1 MCVPALAAITA
12 QQAAVASLAISG
24 ATAVMSAAGAVQS
37 AKAKNKAAVKNKELA
52 TDAYLLKMRQ
62 QNQKNYEL
70 GVQASQK
77 QDQANLKSQRA
88 QARANAIAA
97 GAGVQGKNVAELVND
112 FERSEAVYNDRLNAQ
127 VEGNLRQ
134 GQLNK
139 LAFQNEALGRINQ
152 VQPVGFAETLFAATE
167 PLASFGLE
175 YADYKSRLD
184 SV

>member
-70 GVQASQK
+70 SIQASQK
-77 QDQANLKSQRA
+77 KDSANLKA
-88 QARANAIAA
+88 ARAKARATAIAA
-97 GAGVQGKNVAELVND
+97 GAGVQGKNVAQLIND
-112 FERSEAVYNDRLNAQ
+112 FERSEGVYADRIDAQ
-127 VEGNLRQ
+127 MEGNLRQ

-167 PLASFGLE
+167 PLASFGLD
-175 YADYKSRLD
+175 YMDYKSRTD
-184 SV
+184 I

>member
-1 MCVPALAAITA
+1 MCEPTTIAM
-12 QQAAVASLAISG
+12 ASLAISG
-24 ATAVMSAAGAVQS
+24 VTAVAQAAGTVQA

-77 QDQANLKSQRA
+77 QDQANLKTQRA
-88 QARANAIAA
+88 KARANAIAA
-97 GAGVQGKNVAELVND
+97 GAGVQGKNVADLVND
-112 FERSEAVYNDRLNAQ
+112 FERAEGVYNDRLNAQ
-127 VEGNLRQ
+127 VEGATRQ

-139 LAFQNEALGRINQ
+139 LAYQNEALGRINSM
-152 VQPVGFAETLFAATE
+152 QPVGFAETFFRAVE

-175 YADYKSRLD
+175 YADYSTRLQQAELGE
-184 SV
+184 

>member
-77 QDQANLKSQRA
+77 QDEANLKSQRA
-88 QARANAIAA
+88 QARLSAIAA
-97 GAGVQGKNVAELVND
+97 GAGVQGKNVSELIND

-152 VQPVGFAETLFAATE
+152 VQPVGFTETLFAAAE
-167 PLASFGLE
+167 PLASFGID
-175 YADYKSRLD
+175 YMDYKSRTD
-184 SV
+184 I